1 MSLGNN
7 YEKNKV
13 ELFVKRESFNQ
24 FFFLAYSA
32 YRSGTGYGD
41 KPFVVQPEFF
51 YFWIDVINEE
61 LNYSFGNIGSH
72 NESYQSLYL
81 EKI

>member
-13 ELFVKRESFNQ
+13 ELFIKRESFNQ
-24 FFFLAYSA
+24 LFFLAYSA

-51 YFWIDVINEE
+51 YF
-61 LNYSFGNIGSH
+61 
-72 NESYQSLYL
+72 
-81 EKI
+81 

>member
-13 ELFVKRESFNQ
+13 ELFFERESFNQ

-32 YRSGTGYGD
+32 YRSGIGYGD
-41 KPFVVQPEFF
+41 
-51 YFWIDVINEE
+51 
-61 LNYSFGNIGSH
+61 
-72 NESYQSLYL
+72 
-81 EKI
+81 